1 MTMVRLS
8 WCVFFFLPSIFFLCE
23 VPVQI
28 SSQEQ
33 SIISFSLPPS
43 LLFSFTKL
51 LLHLAHNYFFS
62 WCVCVCVCV
71 CVFRMASTCSKMS
84 LLNIR
89 IVPVVSS
96 NCKSGVLSVEN
107 IYCWERRSILWKCV
121 QKAYSLNRLL
131 SIISHVK
138 PNKPKFKKQL
148 KISAT

>member
-1 MTMVRLS
+1 M
-8 WCVFFFLPSIFFLCE
+8 CFFFLLAIHFLPLWSTCSNFIPGTINNLFLSPSFPSVLFHQVAITSCSQFLFFL
-23 VPVQI
+23 
-28 SSQEQ
+28 
-33 SIISFSLPPS
+33 
-43 LLFSFTKL
+43 
-51 LLHLAHNYFFS
+51 
-62 WCVCVCVCV
+62 VCV
-71 CVFRMASTCSKMS
+71 CVFRMASTYSKMS

-96 NCKSGVLSVEN
+96 NCKSGVLPVEN

-121 QKAYSLNRLL
+121 QKAYSLNHLL

>member
-8 WCVFFFLPSIFFLCE
+8 WCVFFFFLPSIFFLCE

-51 LLHLAHNYFFS
+51 LLHLALNSFFS
-62 WCVCVCVCV
+62 WCVY
-71 CVFRMASTCSKMS
+71 VFRMASTYSKMS

-96 NCKSGVLSVEN
+96 NCKSGVLPVEN

-121 QKAYSLNRLL
+121 QKAYSLNHLL